1 MENEIINLMIFL
13 ISHLPPKK
21 KDKKKVYVV
30 VFVILNKLLE
40 ILIKN
45 AMN

>member
-1 MENEIINLMIFL
+1 MENQIINLMMFSYL
-13 ISHLPPKK
+13 TKK
-21 KDKKKVYVV
+21 KKKEKKVCVV